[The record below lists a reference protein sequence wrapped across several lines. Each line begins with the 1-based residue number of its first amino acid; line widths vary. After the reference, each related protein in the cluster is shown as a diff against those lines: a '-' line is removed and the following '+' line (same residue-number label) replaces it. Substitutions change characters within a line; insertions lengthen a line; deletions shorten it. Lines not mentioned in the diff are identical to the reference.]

1 MRIRIPRRFLLLGI
15 LLASLAL
22 VATSVATTPSFARP
36 LSWDDP
42 DNPNPPGDKGDSD
55 GGLQKSGSIAPLSTR
70 DSASGVGV
78 TRTSWTSVRMYLL
91 AMRLGYGWRWTW

>member
-22 VATSVATTPSFARP
+22 VATSVATTPSFAKP
-36 LSWDDP
+36 LNWDDP
-42 DNPNPPGDKGDSD
+42 DNPNPPIKGDSD

-70 DSASGVGV
+70 DASGLSV
-78 TRTSWTSVRMYLL
+78 TRTSWTNVRMYLL

>member
-22 VATSVATTPSFARP
+22 VATSVATAPSYAKP
-36 LSWDDP
+36 YNWVDP
-42 DNPNPPGDKGDSD
+42 DNPQGPPKGDTD

-70 DSASGVGV
+70 DSANGLSV
-78 TRTSWTSVRMYLL
+78 TRTASWTTVRMYLL

>member
-36 LSWDDP
+36 LNWDDP
-42 DNPNPPGDKGDSD
+42 DNPNPPGKGDTD

-78 TRTSWTSVRMYLL
+78 TRTSWTNVRMYLL

>member
-22 VATSVATTPSFARP
+22 VATSVATTPSFAKP

-42 DNPNPPGDKGDSD
+42 DNPNPPTKGDSD
-55 GGLQKSGSIAPLSTR
+55 GGLQKSGSFAPLSTR
-70 DSASGVGV
+70 DAASGVGV
-78 TRTSWTSVRMYLL
+78 TRTSWTNVRMYLL
-91 AMRLGYGWRWTW
+91 AMRLGYGWRGTW

>member
-22 VATSVATTPSFARP
+22 VATSVATTPSFAKP
-36 LSWDDP
+36 LNWDDP
-42 DNPNPPGDKGDSD
+42 ENPNPPGGKGDSD
-55 GGLQKSGSIAPLSTR
+55 GGLQKSGSIASLSTR
-70 DSASGVGV
+70 GAASGISV
-78 TRTSWTSVRMYLL
+78 TRTSWTNVRMYLL

>member
-1 MRIRIPRRFLLLGI
+1 MRIRIPRRFLLVAI

-22 VATSVATTPSFARP
+22 VVTSVATSPSYARP
-36 LSWDDP
+36 IGWDDP
-42 DNPNPPGDKGDSD
+42 NYPPPAKGDTD
-55 GGLQKSGSIAPLSTR
+55 GGLQKSGSIATLRTR
-70 DSASGVGV
+70 DAATGISV

>member
-22 VATSVATTPSFARP
+22 IATSVATTPSFARP
-36 LSWDDP
+36 LNWDDP
-42 DNPNPPGDKGDSD
+42 ENPCPPGKGDTD

-70 DSASGVGV
+70 DSASALSV
-78 TRTSWTSVRMYLL
+78 TRASWTSVRMYLL

>member
-22 VATSVATTPSFARP
+22 VATSVATAPSYAKP
-36 LSWDDP
+36 YNWVDP
-42 DNPNPPGDKGDSD
+42 DNPN

-70 DSASGVGV
+70 DAANGISV